1 MRGTARVVFTKEV
14 YPWRGRRDR
23 GREGFGG
30 GAHAYDACMSSR
42 DGAPD
47 QADPKGAHERTPGV
61 HEHTPGVHEH
71 TPGVREL
78 DAAAR
83 VFGLLSDPT
92 RLHLVWLLSRAESD
106 VSALAESVA
115 AARPAVSQH
124 LAKLRLGGLVE
135 SRKEGRRVVYSLPDG
150 HMKRLVVEAI
160 SHADHQ
166 VTGEPWHD

>member
-1 MRGTARVVFTKEV
+1 MAPRDGTPDAT
-14 YPWRGRRDR
+14 P
-23 GREGFGG
+23 
-30 GAHAYDACMSSR
+30 GAH
-42 DGAPD
+42 
-47 QADPKGAHERTPGV
+47 QRTPGA
-61 HEHTPGVHEH
+61 
-71 TPGVREL
+71 REL

-83 VFGLLSDPT
+83 VFSLLADPT

-106 VSALAESVA
+106 VSALAETVG